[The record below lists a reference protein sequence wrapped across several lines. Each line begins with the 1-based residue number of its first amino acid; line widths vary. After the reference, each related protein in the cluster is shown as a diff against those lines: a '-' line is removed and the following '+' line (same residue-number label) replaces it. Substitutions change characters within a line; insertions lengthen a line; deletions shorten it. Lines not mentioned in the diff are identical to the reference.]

1 MTMAGH
7 AGRDVRTPLSTARV
21 LDGAIRLA
29 DRIGVE
35 KLTIRKLAD
44 ELGVTPMAIYHH
56 VASKEEIVNGMVEA
70 VFSEIDLPPVD
81 DDWKTALRR
90 RCVSMHEVLLR
101 HPWAPPL
108 MESRRSPGPALLH
121 HHDAVLGCLRRG
133 GLPLP
138 WAAHA
143 YAVLDSYVYGYA
155 MQEASLPFGGDHQIG
170 DLAQAILSA
179 IPADQYPY
187 LREFTADHALQPGY
201 HFGDSF
207 EVGLDLLLDGLD
219 TAAATQPDPHY
230 RHPDSQTD
238 RALATPTR
246 PRRTNHAATGWR
258 GNPL

>member
-1 MTMAGH
+1 MATAERADPG
-7 AGRDVRTPLSTARV
+7 VRTPLSAARV

-29 DRIGVE
+29 DRIGIE

-44 ELGVTPMAIYHH
+44 ELDVTPMAIYNY
-56 VASKEEIVNGMVEA
+56 VAGKDEIVNGMVET
-70 VFSEIDLPPVD
+70 VFSEIELPPVEE
-81 DDWKTALRR
+81 DWKAALRR

-108 MESRRSPGPALLH
+108 MESRPAPGPALLH

-133 GLPLP
+133 GLSLP

-155 MQEASLPFGGDHQIG
+155 MQEANLPFGGDHQIG
-170 DLAQAILSA
+170 DIAEAILST

-201 HFGDSF
+201 HFGNSF
-207 EVGLDLLLDGLD
+207 EVGLDLLLDGIA
-219 TAAATQPDPHY
+219 TAATQPDPH
-230 RHPDSQTD
+230 
-238 RALATPTR
+238 
-246 PRRTNHAATGWR
+246 
-258 GNPL
+258 